1 MQVHIGEMLEG
12 RFSAVGEA
20 SLKLCPRKVKK
31 RKGACTNRAR
41 VPAESARNGKVQVQ
55 TGRLYLRKYGCLKV
69 WVQFRQTHTLR
80 GRKNPSDTYEGFSR
94 TKRTTLTFPSISV
107 DTISKPHFSV

>member
-41 VPAESARNGKVQVQ
+41 VPAESARNGKAHVQ
-55 TGRLYLRKYGCLKV
+55 TEHEYLRKVRETEKCRY
-69 WVQFRQTHTLR
+69 
-80 GRKNPSDTYEGFSR
+80 
-94 TKRTTLTFPSISV
+94 
-107 DTISKPHFSV
+107 KPDACTCENMDA